1 MTFGMTYE
9 QFWDGD
15 VWMAK
20 AYRQAYELRKERENF
35 NAWLQGLYIYDA
47 ICDASPILRA
57 FSKARKPNPYP
68 SKPYDLNTVTSKN
81 RKNAAAEKRRM
92 AEDDIFVANMNA
104 WAESF
109 NKRFLEKQEKTKAQS
124 EADGNIGETQENKVV
139 N

>member
-35 NAWLQGLYIYDA
+35 NAWLQGLYIYEA

-68 SKPYDLNTVTSKN
+68 SKPYDLNTGTFKN

-109 NKRFLEKQEKTKAQS
+109 NKRFLEKQEKMKAQS
-124 EADGNIGETQENKVV
+124 EADGNIGATQENKVV